1 MNAPPG
7 IKLMILDV
15 DGVLT
20 DGTIIMDDRGKE
32 SKQFHARDGLGLYM
46 LHHAGVCTALISGR
60 TAEVVE
66 HRARQLKIEEVHQGI
81 GDKLTVYEKILEKNG
96 LTDKDVCYMGDD
108 LIDLAPMKRAG
119 FSAAPAD
126 AHPLILDVA
135 HMVTRARGGQGAVRE
150 VIEALLKAS
159 GGWKKVWEL
168 FDR

>member
-1 MNAPPG
+1 MKVPHG
-7 IKLMILDV
+7 IKLLILDV

-20 DGTIIMDDRGKE
+20 DGTIIMDDNGKE

-46 LHHAGVCTALISGR
+46 LHHVGVRTALISGR

-96 LTDKDVCYMGDD
+96 LADKDVCYMGDD

-119 FSAAPAD
+119 FPAAPAD
-126 AHPLILDVA
+126 AHPLVLEVA
-135 HMVTRARGGQGAVRE
+135 HMVTRARGGRGAVRE
-150 VIEALLKAS
+150 VIEALIRAS
-159 GGWKKVWEL
+159 GAWKDVLEL
-168 FDR
+168 FNR